1 MAKIQNHV
9 AGVRASRGLSAA
21 ELAKRVGVTRQ
32 TIYAIEAGTYVPNT
46 EVALRIAHEM
56 EVSVED
62 LFKLPL
68 PGKADA
74 GLFRAQYLSTGK
86 PEKGRPVQTGRVGAT
101 WVSVPV
107 SAAPYH
113 LPEADGVIAEI
124 DRTGAPK
131 VHIFSQEAS
140 NSKRLVVAGCD
151 PAANL
156 LTRMVEK
163 LGGVDVVHAPATSK
177 VALDW
182 LRAGTVHFAGCHLED
197 PKTGE
202 FNLPFVRREFPKK
215 DVAIV
220 TFAEWEAG
228 LVVAS
233 GNPKRIRKI
242 EDLARRNI
250 QFVNRETGSGSR
262 ALLDK
267 LLHDAHL
274 SKRSIQGYDRI
285 VAGHL
290 AAAYAVFANDADC
303 CLATESAARAYGLDF
318 VPLHRE
324 RYDFVLRRETLD
336 LPNAQAF
343 LDVLQR
349 AALRRKLESL
359 AGYDTTRM
367 GMMLGTIVD

>member
-1 MAKIQNHV
+1 VAKRVQNRV
-9 AGVRASRGLSAA
+9 ADVRVSRGLNAS
-21 ELAKRVGVTRQ
+21 ELAKRIGVSRQ

-46 EVALRIAHEM
+46 EVALPLAHEL

-62 LFKLPL
+62 LFKLPSL
-68 PGKADA
+68 NRADTGSFQA
-74 GLFRAQYLSTGK
+74 EYLSAEK
-86 PEKGRPVQTGRVGAT
+86 PENGRPVQTCKVGST

-113 LPEADGVIAEI
+113 LPEADGVIAGI
-124 DRTGAPK
+124 DRSGKPK
-131 VHIFSQEAS
+131 VHVFSEEAS
-140 NSKRLVVAGCD
+140 SSKRLAIAGCD
-151 PAANL
+151 PAASL

-163 LGGVDVVHAPATSK
+163 LGGVDVVHAPASSK
-177 VALDW
+177 LALEW
-182 LRAGTVHFAGCHLED
+182 LRAGRVHIAGCHLED

-202 FNLPFVRREFPKK
+202 FNLPFVHREFAKD
-215 DVAIV
+215 DVAVV

-228 LVVAS
+228 LVVS
-233 GNPKRIRKI
+233 QGNPKGIRTVA
-242 EDLARRNI
+242 DLARSNV

-267 LLHDAHL
+267 LLRHAGL
-274 SKRSIQGYDRI
+274 SKQKIRGYDRI

-290 AAAYAVFANDADC
+290 AAAYAVSAKDSDC
-303 CLATESAARAYGLDF
+303 CLATQSAAQAYGLDF
-318 VPLHRE
+318 LPLHRE
-324 RYDFVLRRETLD
+324 RYDFVLRRETMA
-336 LPNAQAF
+336 LPTAQAF

-367 GMMLGTIVD
+367 GAVLD

>member
-1 MAKIQNHV
+1 VSAKIQNNV
-9 AGVRASRGLSAA
+9 ASVRASRGLTAA
-21 ELAKRVGVTRQ
+21 ELAKRIGVIRQ
-32 TIYAIEAGTYVPNT
+32 TIYAVEAGTYVPNT
-46 EVALRIAHEM
+46 EVALRIAQEL
-56 EVSVED
+56 EVTVED
-62 LFKLPL
+62 LFTLPAR
-68 PGKADA
+68 GKSDT
-74 GLFRAQYLSTGK
+74 GLFRAEYLSTGK
-86 PEKGRPVQTGRVGAT
+86 PEKGRPVQTGRVGST

-124 DRTGAPK
+124 DRAGSPK
-131 VHIFSQEAS
+131 VHVFSQETS
-140 NSKRLVVAGCD
+140 NSKRLIVAGCD
-151 PAANL
+151 PAASL

-163 LGGVDVVHAPATSK
+163 LGGVDIVHAPATSR
-177 VALDW
+177 VALEW

-202 FNLPFVRREFPKK
+202 FNLPFVHREFPKK
-215 DVAIV
+215 DVAVI

-233 GNPKRIRKI
+233 GNPKSIRKI
-242 EDLARRNI
+242 EDLARKNV

-267 LLHDAHL
+267 LLLDAQL
-274 SKRSIQGYDRI
+274 SKRSVKGYERI

-290 AAAYAVFANDADC
+290 AAAYAVYAKDADC
-303 CLATESAARAYGLDF
+303 CLATQSAAQAYGLDF
-318 VPLHRE
+318 IPLHRE
-324 RYDFVLRRETLD
+324 RYDFVLRRETLE

-367 GMMLGTIVD
+367 GAIVD